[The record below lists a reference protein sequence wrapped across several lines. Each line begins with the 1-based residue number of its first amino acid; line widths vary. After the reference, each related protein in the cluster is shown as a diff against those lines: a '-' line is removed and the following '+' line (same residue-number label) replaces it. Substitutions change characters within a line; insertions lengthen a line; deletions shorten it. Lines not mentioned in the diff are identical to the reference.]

1 MSRRIRYTMLAVTIN
16 SNKAATTEEA
26 ERLYKDELKRFIQ
39 TDLAQGDNWRRL
51 IRIEPG
57 FDAIDHID
65 LSAIGIERGPKRHRI
80 HAHFVVT
87 IQHHG
92 KILWRYTQRAWQ
104 QLINEKLRYTRG
116 SNVSIDLMDSRSMNY
131 TNKNAGTTRQLRS
144 IGIQDEVTL

>member
-1 MSRRIRYTMLAVTIN
+1 MLAVTIN